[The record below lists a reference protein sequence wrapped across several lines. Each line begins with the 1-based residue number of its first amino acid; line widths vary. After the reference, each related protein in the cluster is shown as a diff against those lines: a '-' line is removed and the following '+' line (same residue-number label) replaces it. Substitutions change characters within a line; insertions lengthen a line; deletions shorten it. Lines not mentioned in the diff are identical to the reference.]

1 MKDDA
6 KWRPFFDAH
15 IAKQKA
21 ACLTSLRVF
30 RSADEK
36 SEPVIIFHDA
46 DTKEAKA
53 FANSADLKETMKKAG
68 VTDMPTIYFL
78 EPV

>member
-1 MKDDA
+1 MIFRHKMKDDA

-30 RSADEK
+30 RSADDK

-53 FANSADLKETMKKAG
+53 FANSADLKEMSG
-68 VTDMPTIYFL
+68 VSACETD
-78 EPV
+78 